1 MLLILARLV
10 LDLLGYH
17 VIYLQGF
24 RRFILTIS
32 HTRHTGR
39 QSQFVRFYFLR
50 EINAEKY
57 RMCVCV
63 CMCVCVLRN
72 RRSYLD
78 TRLNQQRHRREKAF
92 VSFGSHTQH
101 NLLLLFFFVL
111 PSFSFP
117 ISLLFSPH
125 FSLLFFY
132 QLSVMACHLLLCFHL
147 LLRILMYFQFSEPTC
162 TKSYRRL
169 LVMRRPQCYSNI
181 N

>member
-63 CMCVCVLRN
+63 C
-72 RRSYLD
+72 
-78 TRLNQQRHRREKAF
+78 
-92 VSFGSHTQH
+92 
-101 NLLLLFFFVL
+101 
-111 PSFSFP
+111 
-117 ISLLFSPH
+117 
-125 FSLLFFY
+125 
-132 QLSVMACHLLLCFHL
+132 
-147 LLRILMYFQFSEPTC
+147 
-162 TKSYRRL
+162 
-169 LVMRRPQCYSNI
+169 
-181 N
+181 